1 LAQEKSFEKVRKLA
15 KAHSSNILEADNRLA
30 FVVRIKGIK
39 YATPKVRK
47 ALLLLKLRQ
56 INNGV
61 FVRLNKPTVNLL
73 RLVEP
78 YVTWGYPSM
87 QNVRDLIYK
96 RGHVRVKDDR
106 MAITGN
112 AIIETEMS
120 KYDMISVE
128 DLIDELWKVG
138 PHFVEV
144 NNFIWP
150 FKLRAPKEGHEGL
163 RKSFVMG
170 GSYGN
175 RADAMPDLI
184 QKML

>member
-1 LAQEKSFEKVRKLA
+1 MAQEKSAEVHKKLA
-15 KAHSSNILEADNRLA
+15 KAHTANIHEADNRLA
-30 FVVRIKGIK
+30 FVVRIKGVK
-39 YATPKVRK
+39 YATPKVKK
-47 ALLLLKLRQ
+47 ALLLLRLRQ

-78 YVTWGYPSM
+78 YVTWGYPSL

-96 RGHVRVKDDR
+96 RGHARVRNDR

-112 AIIETEMS
+112 AIIEQEMS
-120 KYDMISVE
+120 KFDMISVE
-128 DLIDELWKVG
+128 DLIDELWRVG
-138 PHFVEV
+138 ENFVQV
-144 NNFIWP
+144 NQFLWP
-150 FKLRAPKEGHEGL
+150 FKLRAPKEGYESIK
-163 RKSFVMG
+163 KSFVLG

-175 RADAMPDLI
+175 RSESMPDLI